1 MKRKRPVDMRTSCEG
16 MRRTSPERSG
26 TRTHGEGAPRFRWA
40 ACCMA
45 VILAA
50 AIAAFPAAVE
60 AQNPGDTFRD
70 CGDCPEMVVVP
81 SGSFMMG
88 SPSGEEERG
97 DNEGPRHRVRIAR
110 AFAAGVFEVTFR
122 EWDACVSD
130 GGCGG
135 YRPDDKW
142 GRYEHPVINVS
153 WDDAR
158 SYVEW
163 LSGKTGKQYR
173 MLSESEW
180 EYAARAGTETAF
192 HTGRTISTEEANY
205 DGRSIYGSG
214 QKGQRWGKTTPVGSF
229 EPNGFGLYDMHGN
242 VWEWVEDCWNINYR
256 RAPDDGSAWLRGD
269 CGKRVMRGGA
279 WFLPPDMLRSA
290 MRYRDHSWSRTR
302 HYYGFR
308 VARTLD

>member
-1 MKRKRPVDMRTSCEG
+1 
-16 MRRTSPERSG
+16 
-26 TRTHGEGAPRFRWA
+26 
-40 ACCMA
+40 MA

-50 AIAAFPAAVE
+50 VIAAFPAAVE

-88 SPSGEEERG
+88 SPSGEEGR
-97 DNEGPRHRVRIAR
+97 DDDEGPRHRVRIAR
-110 AFAAGVFEVTFR
+110 AFAVGVFEVTFR

-135 YRPDDKW
+135 YRPDDEW
-142 GRYEHPVINVS
+142 GRYEHPVIFVG

-173 MLSESEW
+173 LLSEAEW
-180 EYAARAGTETAF
+180 EYAARAGTETVF
-192 HTGRTISTEEANY
+192 HTGRTISKKQANY
-205 DGRSIYGSG
+205 AGNFEPSYGSDQEGRSRS
-214 QKGQRWGKTTPVGSF
+214 RTTPVGSF
-229 EPNGFGLYDMHGN
+229 EPNGFGLYDMLGN
-242 VWEWVEDCWNINYR
+242 VEEWVEDCWNINYR

-269 CGKRVMRGGA
+269 CGKRVVRGGSWHSSA
-279 WFLPPDMLRSA
+279 RNLRSA
-290 MRYRDHSWSRTR
+290 LRGWGTGPGVRIIGGILGGSNR
-302 HYYGFR
+302 GFR

>member
-1 MKRKRPVDMRTSCEG
+1 
-16 MRRTSPERSG
+16 
-26 TRTHGEGAPRFRWA
+26 
-40 ACCMA
+40 MA

-88 SPSGEEERG
+88 SPSGEEGR
-97 DNEGPRHRVRIAR
+97 DDDEGPRHRVAIRK
-110 AFAAGVFEVTFR
+110 AFAVGVFEVTFR

-135 YRPDDKW
+135 YRPDDEW
-142 GRYEHPVINVS
+142 GRYEHPVIRVS

-205 DGRSIYGSG
+205 DGRGIYGSG
-214 QKGQRWGKTTPVGSF
+214 RKGRYRMRTTPVGSF

-269 CGKRVMRGGA
+269 CGSRMLRGGSWGYEPQA
-279 WFLPPDMLRSA
+279 LRSA
-290 MRYRDHSWSRTR
+290 NRNWSSAGNRVNFFL
-302 HYYGFR
+302 GFR